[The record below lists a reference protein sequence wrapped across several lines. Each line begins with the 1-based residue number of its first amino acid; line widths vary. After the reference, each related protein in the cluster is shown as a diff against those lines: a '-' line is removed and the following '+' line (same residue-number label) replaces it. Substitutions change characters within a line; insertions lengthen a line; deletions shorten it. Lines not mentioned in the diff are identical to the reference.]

1 MRWKKKDKHH
11 PEDGEIRIITR
22 FLFIPKYFE
31 KEYRWLEIVKIQQR
45 YAGVIID
52 YGNILGG
59 YWVNVKWVDKE

>member
-31 KEYRWLEIVKIQQR
+31 K
-45 YAGVIID
+45 
-52 YGNILGG
+52 NTGG
-59 YWVNVKWVDKE
+59 